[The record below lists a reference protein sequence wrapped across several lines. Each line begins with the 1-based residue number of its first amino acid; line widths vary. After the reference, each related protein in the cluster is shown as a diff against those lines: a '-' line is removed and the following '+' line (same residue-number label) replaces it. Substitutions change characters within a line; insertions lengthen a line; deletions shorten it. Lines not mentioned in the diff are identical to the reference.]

1 MRKIVGNGEEYFW
14 GKREHGAQFLG
25 TWELRKREFRGTV
38 NFHREQG
45 NVHQAPPREAL
56 YIRQDTRELLN
67 FLKTNPHF

>member
-1 MRKIVGNGEEYFW
+1 M
-14 GKREHGAQFLG
+14 EHNF
-25 TWELRKREFRGTV
+25 WELGNSVNVNFGENLNLVLRKKGTTV

-45 NVHQAPPREAL
+45 NMHQAPPREAL